1 MTEKEFDLSGKIEEE
16 NPYTGGYII
25 VKDVKEF
32 IKILLTD
39 GWEIQLEGDSEDFKK
54 GVQAMKE
61 TIVRYA
67 GEKLK

>member
-1 MTEKEFDLSGKIEEE
+1 MTENKEFDLSEKIVDT
-16 NPYTGGYII
+16 NCDD
-25 VKDVKEF
+25 DVLAVEDVREF
-32 IKILLTD
+32 IKICLAD